1 MDRSFLGTM
10 NGNTSNSIVLA
21 DPVEPYRERV
31 AEELRRRGFEV
42 RAFSRGADARDE
54 IGRNPPLL
62 AVVDG
67 ILQDGAGIDLVAWIR
82 GTHPSVAVAFT
93 KHKLDER
100 EAQGL
105 EAERLGAI
113 LVIDKPPTPG
123 TLADLLLPHLG
134 IDADLQGDVAG
145 RTARG
150 PRAVGPEPL
159 DDALLKLREDYAH
172 KVPELFTEIGAALAG
187 CGRADDDPWPALEDA
202 HRAAHSMNGT
212 GGSLGLPW
220 VSAAGAALEN
230 AIGSLLRMRRVSCQP
245 SRSEPSGLPP
255 GVSEPARAPDD
266 GDRSAAPLS
275 SGEPGSAVNVLVVDD
290 DPAFLAHIAIA
301 GREHLIRVLPAK
313 NLAEAIETTKKYRI
327 DCAIVDIYLERGED
341 AFEIAR
347 ILRTANTEIQLPI
360 SFISGNTSLPL
371 RIAVAHAGGSQF
383 LQKPISGQELATAVR
398 HLIARNEQL
407 KPRVL
412 IVDDDEAFLANMKR
426 LLESEHLSLRSL
438 SDPRAALDEIER
450 FRPDIVLLD
459 VVMPEVNGFDVCRVL
474 RASERWKDLPVLF
487 LTVHSNDSVRL
498 KCFEAGGDDYI
509 IKPVLRE
516 ELLARINVRLE
527 RMRLHRERADRDS
540 VTGLLNRRAFLELL
554 QMRLSESKRSL
565 KPLSLALL
573 DIDHFK
579 EINDQ
584 HGHLAGDRVL
594 SRFGKLLASRF
605 RTSDVRGRWGG
616 EEFVIA
622 FYGEDA
628 QTSKMIV
635 GRVQDEVRGMAF
647 TGDRGE
653 QFQMTFSAG
662 ISVFPEDGADLETI
676 FRDVD
681 GKLYRAK
688 RAGRDAIEI

>member
-1 MDRSFLGTM
+1 MSET
-10 NGNTSNSIVLA
+10 NPNSVILV

-31 AEELRRRGFEV
+31 AEELRRRGLEV
-42 RAFSRGADARDE
+42 RAIGRGADAREE
-54 IGRNPPLL
+54 IGREPPRL

-67 ILQDGAGIDLVAWIR
+67 ILQDGAGIDLVSWIR
-82 GTHPSVAVAFT
+82 STHPDVAVAFV
-93 KHKLDER
+93 KHKLDEMA
-100 EAQGL
+100 AQG
-105 EAERLGAI
+105 EAAGKLGAI
-113 LVIDKPPTPG
+113 LVVDKPATPG
-123 TLADLLLPHLG
+123 ALARLLLPHVG
-134 IDADLQGDVAG
+134 FEVDAIDAAAG
-145 RTARG
+145 AAAIEARAPDG
-150 PRAVGPEPL
+150 TPL
-159 DDALLKLREDYAH
+159 DVALLKLRDDYAR
-172 KVPELFTEIGAALAG
+172 KVPEVFSDIGAALAH
-187 CGRADDDPWPALEDA
+187 CGPTDGDPWPALEDA

-245 SRSEPSGLPP
+245 PRGEPAGLPP
-255 GVSEPARAPDD
+255 GVSEPARAPYDAR
-266 GDRSAAPLS
+266 GSSRPPLPT
-275 SGEPGSAVNVLVVDD
+275 GEPGSAVSVLVVDD
-290 DPAFLAHIAIA
+290 DPAFLAHIALV
-301 GREHLIRVLPAK
+301 GREHLIRVLPAR
-313 NLAEAIETTKKYRI
+313 NLAEAIETSAKHRI

-347 ILRTANTEIQLPI
+347 VLRTSNTEVQLPI

-383 LQKPISGQELATAVR
+383 LQKPISGTELATAVR

-412 IVDDDEAFLANMKR
+412 VVDDDEAFLANMRR
-426 LLESEHLSLRSL
+426 LLESESLSLRTL
-438 SDPRAALDEIER
+438 SDPRAALEEIER

-516 ELLARINVRLE
+516 ELLARIDVRLE

-554 QMRLSESKRSL
+554 QMRVAESRRSG

-628 QTSKMIV
+628 ATSKMIV

-647 TGDRGE
+647 TGDHGE

-662 ISVFPEDGADLETI
+662 ISVFPEDGSDIESI

-681 GKLYRAK
+681 AKLYRAK
-688 RAGRDAIEI
+688 HSGRDAIEI